1 MMKSIVAIS
10 VPIFALLP
18 LSACNGR
25 NQSTRQTKY
34 DGKQSAEAISD
45 CAKCFEEPGDTATY
59 TERDSVVG
67 TVGFGQIKGA
77 NETLDTIVM

>member
-1 MMKSIVAIS
+1 MMKSIVAIF
-10 VPIFALLP
+10 VPICALLS

-25 NQSTRQTKY
+25 NPSTRQTKY
-34 DGKQSAEAISD
+34 DGRQSAEAISD
-45 CAKCFEEPGDTATY
+45 CAECFEEPGDTATD

-77 NETLDTIVM
+77 YESLDTFVM

>member
-1 MMKSIVAIS
+1 MKSIVAIS
-10 VPIFALLP
+10 VPICALLS

-34 DGKQSAEAISD
+34 DGKQSAEARSD
-45 CAKCFEEPGDTATY
+45 LAKCFEEPGDTATD

-77 NETLDTIVM
+77 SEPLDMFVM